1 MKKTV
6 ILLVLT
12 FLTFGLVNA
21 QNTAMRGSV
30 EKRAQKQAQS
40 LKKKL
45 SLTSEQYGKIYEL
58 VHDNIQQIDLL
69 KEEMKT
75 KHGEEGQVYHSKSL
89 RKLRLE
95 FEKEMKSILNPE
107 QFEKWQKKR
116 NRKMKTVVEK
126 DKSDKSGKKVT
137 KIIESDDIF

>member
-1 MKKTV
+1 MKKSV
-6 ILLVLT
+6 ILLVLA

-75 KHGEEGQVYHSKSL
+75 KHGEEGERYNEKKL
-89 RKLRLE
+89 RILRLE
-95 FEKEMKSILNPE
+95 IEKEMKSILTSD
-107 QFEKWQKKR
+107 QYKKWQKDRAK
-116 NRKMKTVVEK
+116 KTKTVK
-126 DKSDKSGKKVT
+126 DKNNE
-137 KIIESDDIF
+137 IEIVESENIF